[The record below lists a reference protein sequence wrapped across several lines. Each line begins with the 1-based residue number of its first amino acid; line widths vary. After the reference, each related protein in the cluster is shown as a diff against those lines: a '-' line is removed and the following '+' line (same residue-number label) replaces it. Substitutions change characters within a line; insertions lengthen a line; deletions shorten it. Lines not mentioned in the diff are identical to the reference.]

1 MKRVVKGAKTRGA
14 LVGAPKSGSEVDTM
28 DLNLDSPRPKSGRGY
43 KNMNSEDNGH
53 ECLFHLP

>member
-1 MKRVVKGAKTRGA
+1 MMAA
-14 LVGAPKSGSEVDTM
+14 LNNGNCSYYTM

-43 KNMNSEDNGH
+43 QNMNSEDNRH